1 MNRYRSAILTSCA
14 VAIGLAGCGGAS
26 DESGAGGG
34 PASRSGSE
42 ILFITNSNADWWNAV
57 EKGMQDAAAEVGI
70 RAEMRRNNTGDA
82 QGQINRLQEAM
93 SLPGVKAVAISV
105 LEADNPGIHDA
116 MKRLQDAGK
125 VVITFDSD
133 IAADMMDAR
142 SLYIGTDNVEAGELL
157 GRTAKTIRPEGGKT
171 AVFVGNSSAANA
183 RERKQGFFQG
193 AGEAFT
199 ETNTWDDNNVDARA
213 RSNVQTALSRD
224 PDLGALVGLWSYN
237 ATAIAEE
244 VDGKPAIREKL
255 TVATFDLD
263 EAARGHIA
271 QGNIDATVVQNPYDM
286 GYLGVKLLAGP
297 LKGEELAIAPVLAA
311 NPDHP
316 ADDRG
321 ENIIIVPAR
330 VIVPSAESPVYS
342 LDGVEVLT
350 IDEMNS
356 WLESKGL
363 RSS

>member
-1 MNRYRSAILTSCA
+1 MSRTGWVVRASWACA
-14 VAIGLAGCGGAS
+14 LAVAGCGGGGAG
-26 DESGAGGG
+26 ESGGGTAGSG
-34 PASRSGSE
+34 PQ

-57 EKGMQDAAAEVGI
+57 ETGMKDAAAELGL

-82 QGQINRLQEAM
+82 QGQITRLQEAL
-93 SLPGVKAVAISV
+93 SLPTVKAVAISV
-105 LEADNPGIHDA
+105 LESDNPGIYDA
-116 MKRLQDAGK
+116 MKRLRDAGRY
-125 VVITFDSD
+125 VITYDSD
-133 IAADMMDAR
+133 IAPDLADAR
-142 SLYIGTDNVEAGELL
+142 ELYIGTDNVEAGELL
-157 GRTAKTIRPEGGKT
+157 GRAAKLLRPEGGKT

-193 AGEAFT
+193 AGGGFV

-224 PDLGALVGLWSYN
+224 PDLAALVGLWSYN

-244 VDGKPAIREKL
+244 VAGHPDLRERI

-271 QGNIDATVVQNPYDM
+271 QRNIDVTVVQNPYVM
-286 GYLGVKLLAGP
+286 GYLGVKLMANALN
-297 LKGEELAIAPVLAA
+297 GEIAPVESVLAA

-316 ADDRG
+316 VEQRG
-321 ENIIIVPAR
+321 EATIIVPAR
-330 VIVPSAESPVYS
+330 VIVPATGTPVDALEGAEI
-342 LDGVEVLT
+342 LT
-350 IDEMNS
+350 IDEMNA
-356 WLESKGL
+356 WLESKNL